1 MSEKSYK
8 AFKNQIESG
17 KKETDAIRI
26 YKFIDVNNKYLTSPN
41 KDSICDILKMKHQ
54 TVTARLS
61 ELMDIGVVE
70 IDGKSSEDHKDLSF
84 FKVQTNLQN
93 IASNE
98 RNRSKTKL
106 IKWVSKGKSFNIG
119 KLEMLNIIQDNY

>member
-26 YKFIDVNNKYLTSPN
+26 YKFIDVNNKYLTFPN
-41 KDSICDILKMKHQ
+41 KDSICDVLKMKHQ

-70 IDGKSSEDHKDLSF
+70 IDGKTSEEHKDLSF
-84 FKVQTNLQN
+84 FKVQTNPQKIVFN
-93 IASNE
+93 QG
-98 RNRSKTKL
+98 NRSETKF
-106 IKWVSKGKSFNIG
+106 IKWVSKGKSFNIN
-119 KLEMLNIIQDNY
+119 KSEMLNLIRDNY

>member
-41 KDSICDILKMKHQ
+41 KDSICDVLKMKHQ

-70 IDGKSSEDHKDLSF
+70 IDGKASEEHKDLSF
-84 FKVQTNLQN
+84 FKVQTNPQK
-93 IASNE
+93 IVSNQG
-98 RNRSKTKL
+98 NRSETKF
-106 IKWVSKGKSFNIG
+106 IKWVSKGKSFNIS
-119 KLEMLNIIQDNY
+119 KSYMLNLIRDNY